1 MKAVGYGNFL
11 CLHTHI
17 CCHLSHITLLRF
29 FVFDLVLIQIFFC
42 LECLFAN
49 NIMFPLLVIM
59 AFGNKKFKEAEKEQN
74 FELRT
79 GNNWK
84 KNIDV
89 AKGRNTVCC
98 KQ

>member
-1 MKAVGYGNFL
+1 
-11 CLHTHI
+11 
-17 CCHLSHITLLRF
+17 
-29 FVFDLVLIQIFFC
+29 
-42 LECLFAN
+42 
-49 NIMFPLLVIM
+49 MFPLLVIM